1 MTLNNAYKIY
11 TVLNERQHQQA
22 ENGSDLLKE
31 LSMDNAIKELTY
43 SLLQGSCGVQ
53 KRAAYHSLPQWDILY
68 AFDCNGGIKQQTE

>member
-22 ENGSDLLKE
+22 ENGSDRLKE

-43 SLLQGSCGVQ
+43 SLLIIAGWLWSTEESSVSFVASTGSTVCI
-53 KRAAYHSLPQWDILY
+53 RS
-68 AFDCNGGIKQQTE
+68 